1 MNDCPPCR
9 VLRHDRCLGEKWQC
23 GCEAKIHVAAEA
35 HDESAEADALREL
48 LALWHKEFHQAEA
61 IPRLLPIPTAREEL
75 QAWIVTERATYADIK
90 FSDENR
96 AFLIKAMREEKLG
109 PIWMGFIGNYL
120 KRAELFGLDTLQGR
134 QALGKTIVTLLHC
147 LETAIDEFGPM
158 PAPGVSSG
166 EIS

>member
-9 VLRHDRCLGEKWQC
+9 VERHDRCLGEKWQC
-23 GCEAKIHVAAEA
+23 GCKNRTHAPAEVP
-35 HDESAEADALREL
+35 HDESTEAEALREIV
-48 LALWHKEFHQAEA
+48 ALWHTEFHLADQTPTTRGE
-61 IPRLLPIPTAREEL
+61 LL
-75 QAWIVTERATYADIK
+75 AWIAAERALYADIK

-96 AFLIKAMREEKLG
+96 AFLVDAMRQEKLG

-158 PAPGVSSG
+158 PTPGVSSG
-166 EIS
+166 EIH

>member
-1 MNDCPPCR
+1 MNECPPCR
-9 VLRHDRCLGEKWQC
+9 VQRHDRCLGEKWQC
-23 GCEAKIHVAAEA
+23 GCENKTHVLAEVS
-35 HDESAEADALREL
+35 HDDATEADALREL
-48 LALWHKEFHQAEA
+48 LALWHREFHLADQTPSTRAD
-61 IPRLLPIPTAREEL
+61 L
-75 QAWIVTERATYADIK
+75 QKWIAVERATYADIK

-96 AFLIKAMREEKLG
+96 AFLIDAMRVERLG
-109 PIWMGFIGNYL
+109 PIWLGFIGNYL

-147 LETAIDEFGPM
+147 LETAMDEFGPM